1 MIKQIK
7 NTMDIHETRKKES
20 LKLHIEMKPYSE
32 RDYVMIKV
40 RVGKEKKQKSLRDK
54 MSWKKMK

>member
-20 LKLHIEMKPYSE
+20 LKSHIDMKPYSE

-40 RVGKEKKQKSLRDK
+40 RVGKEKQKSLRDK
-54 MSWKKMK
+54 MSWKKTK